1 MESKRWIL
9 PERKNYE
16 VAYELAYKLAAEQL
30 AKIDDIKEQC
40 RKSGAE
46 YRPTGSRK
54 VIAIQY
60 LNQSYLISLPDVEI
74 SLVDSA
80 EAVPMRDK
88 VLILHYFISAKD
100 TPPADKLITFRE
112 LPEGKGKVYSPTFD
126 QRTIRPILRYFGQA
140 PHLLVEAGQKLGGR
154 KVDYGDVSLTISA
167 FSRVPITIILWRGDE
182 EFAPQGNV
190 VFDASISDYLHTED
204 ITVLCETI
212 TWRLVRYLAEIK
224 GPSL

>member
-30 AKIDDIKEQC
+30 AKIDDIAEQC

-46 YRPTGSRK
+46 YRPIGSRK

-60 LNQSYLISLPDVEI
+60 LNQSYLISLPDAEI
-74 SLVDSA
+74 SLVDST
-80 EAVPMRDK
+80 EAVPMRDR
-88 VLILHYFISAKD
+88 VLILHYFISAEG
-100 TPPADKLITFRE
+100 TALANKLITFRE
-112 LPEGKGKVYSPTFD
+112 LPEGRVYSPTFD

-140 PHLLVEAGQKLGGR
+140 PHLLVEAGQKLGGH
-154 KVDYGDVSLTISA
+154 KADYGDVSLTISA
-167 FSRVPITIILWRGDE
+167 FSRVPITIVLWRGDE
-182 EFAPQGNV
+182 EFTPQGNV

-204 ITVLCETI
+204 IIVLCETI

-224 GPSL
+224 GPSP